1 MQDKPIV
8 HFRGEVSFHYGEWEG
23 IEWQY
28 ARVWA
33 LDHPVLG
40 EGDVRTSQIIHRF
53 EDGSFETRNTIY
65 KPEVQA

>member
-8 HFRGEVSFHYGEWEG
+8 HFRGDPTFHYAEWEG

-33 LDHPVLG
+33 LDHPTLG
-40 EGDVRTSQIIHRF
+40 EGDIRTSQIVHRF
-53 EDGSFETRNTIY
+53 EDGSFETRNTVY
-65 KPEVQA
+65 KPDSR